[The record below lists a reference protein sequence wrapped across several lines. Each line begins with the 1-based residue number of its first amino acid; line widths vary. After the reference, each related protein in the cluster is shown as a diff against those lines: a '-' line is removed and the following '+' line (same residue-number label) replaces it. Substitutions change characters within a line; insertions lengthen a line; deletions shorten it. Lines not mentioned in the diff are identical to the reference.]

1 MSYWRVI
8 SKSFL
13 SLQGAVT
20 LKKRVS
26 ARGWMYPMQT
36 GQWVLMTLIGLW
48 EVALLQVIGQDHQLI
63 IPLEQLLVSSSC
75 TVMLSLLSCVRNGKN
90 HVLVE
95 TFWKLRVICR
105 GFLKSFMLA
114 SGSSK
119 KSRIFANLLVLMHL
133 SYLVITAAGN
143 KKWF

>member
-1 MSYWRVI
+1 
-8 SKSFL
+8 
-13 SLQGAVT
+13 
-20 LKKRVS
+20 
-26 ARGWMYPMQT
+26 MYPMQT

-95 TFWKLRVICR
+95 TF
-105 GFLKSFMLA
+105 
-114 SGSSK
+114 
-119 KSRIFANLLVLMHL
+119 
-133 SYLVITAAGN
+133 
-143 KKWF
+143 